1 MKDLTQG
8 SILKHLVTMALPMAI
23 GMFVQTLYVLT
34 DLYFVGQLGGAA
46 IAGLSLSGNIMFFIF
61 ALSQIFNIGTA
72 TTMAHSVGEKNQLI
86 ANRIFNQA
94 VMSAVIATFIVLTCG
109 VFFSHWYLTTSTTD
123 VATISAGLSYLY
135 WFLPCMAL
143 QFLMVTFGAALR
155 SCGSVKPMMIAQAGS
170 LIINIV
176 LSPILITGAG
186 TGYAMGIAGAG
197 LASSIS
203 VVAAVLYLWFYL
215 VKKQQ
220 YIILDIKQWLPDT
233 AIILR
238 IANIGFPAGAEF
250 LLMFVYMTVTYW
262 AIQRFGADAQAG
274 FGLGSKV
281 IQALFLPVMA
291 LAFTLPAVA
300 GQNYGAKKYE
310 RVKSAFYWTALLTV
324 VFMLAV
330 SLVSY
335 FQPYLLVRYFSNEP
349 EVIRESIVFLQIV
362 CFNYLATGF
371 IFACSGFFQGIGN
384 TWPAFLSTSTRLVSF
399 VLPAVYMTLNGGYS
413 LADFWYL
420 SVYAVIIQAVISIV
434 LLMLMWKK
442 LGRDSFSEPNAD
454 VVLAN

>member
-8 SILKHLVTMALPMAI
+8 SVLKHLVSMALPMAI
-23 GMFVQTLYVLT
+23 GMCIQTLYVLT
-34 DLYFVGQLGGAA
+34 DLYFVGELGGAA
-46 IAGLSLSGNIMFFIF
+46 IAGLSLAGNIMFFIF

-72 TTMAHSVGEKNQLI
+72 TTMAHAVGEKNQLI
-86 ANRIFNQA
+86 VNRIFNQA
-94 VMSAVIATFIVLTCG
+94 IMSAVVATFIVLAFG
-109 VFFSHWYLTTSTTD
+109 VFFSQWYLLNSTPD
-123 VATISAGLSYLY
+123 IETINAGLSYLY

-155 SCGSVKPMMIAQAGS
+155 SCGLVKPMMIAQASS
-170 LIINIV
+170 LIINII
-176 LSPILITGAG
+176 LSPILITGIG
-186 TGYAMGIAGAG
+186 TGFTMGIAGAG

-203 VVAAVLYLWFYL
+203 VVVAVVYLWFYIA
-215 VKKQQ
+215 KKQQ
-220 YIILDIKQWLPDT
+220 YITLNLKQWVPNK

-238 IANIGFPAGAEF
+238 IVNIGFPAGAEF

-262 AIQRFGADAQAG
+262 AIQGFGADAQAG
-274 FGLGSKV
+274 FGLGSKI

-300 GQNYGAKKYE
+300 GQNYGAKKYK
-310 RVKSAFYWTALLTV
+310 RVKSAFYWTVLLTII
-324 VFMLAV
+324 FMLVV

-349 EVIRESIVFLQIV
+349 EVIKPSTIFLQIV

-371 IFACSGFFQGIGN
+371 IFACSGFFQAIGN

-399 VLPAVYMTLNGGYS
+399 VLPAVYMTVNGGYS

-420 SVYAVIIQAVISIV
+420 SVYAVIIQAVISV
-434 LLMLMWKK
+434 FLLIIIWNR
-442 LGRDSFSEPNAD
+442 LGEKRCLVSINNNT
-454 VVLAN
+454 VAN